1 MYYKTKKLDIDFENL
16 PEEAIKELYNFYEYI
31 IYKYGREKK
40 VNLNEIMKNIDKLS
54 WQMGEKLY
62 KTRDELHER

>member
-1 MYYKTKKLDIDFENL
+1 VYYKTKKLDIDFENL

-31 IYKYGREKK
+31 IYKYGRKKK

>member
-1 MYYKTKKLDIDFENL
+1 VYYKTKKLDIDFENL